1 MHKPRLTMH
10 KTIAASLL
18 AGLLL
23 SLAGCGSST
32 ATKAFMREGASLAH
46 IQTVVVL
53 PYEDIGGGGE
63 KRIREL
69 TMTQLLSSGM
79 FDVVDKGRVDSLL
92 RDEAIEPGAP
102 FDEATLRRLGQR
114 LNAQGFILGSVEQT
128 SESRGSSVYPEIVLT
143 LRLIDSET
151 GTLLWQA
158 SGRGSGYTL
167 SDRLFGFAPK
177 NSFQVTLELLTR
189 LLKTLR

>member
-1 MHKPRLTMH
+1 MPNVTMH
-10 KTIAASLL
+10 QFFLMTLL
-18 AGLLL
+18 CGMILLQ
-23 SLAGCGSST
+23 AGCGSGV
-32 ATKAFMREGASLAH
+32 ATKSFMREGASLAH
-46 IQTVVVL
+46 IERVVVL
-53 PYEDIGGGGE
+53 PYENLGGGGE
-63 KRIREL
+63 KRIREI
-69 TMTQLLSSGM
+69 TMTQLLASGM
-79 FDVVDKGRVDSLL
+79 FDVVDKGRVDSVL
-92 RDEAIEPGAP
+92 RDEAIEPGTP

-114 LNAQGFILGSVEQT
+114 LNAQAFILGSVESST
-128 SESRGSSVYPEIVLT
+128 ESRGSSAYPEIVLT

>member
-1 MHKPRLTMH
+1 MPNVTMHQVFLTM
-10 KTIAASLL
+10 LL
-18 AGLLL
+18 CGMILLL
-23 SLAGCGSST
+23 TGCGSGV
-32 ATKAFMREGASLAH
+32 ATKSFMREGASLAH
-46 IQTVVVL
+46 IERVVVL
-53 PYEDIGGGGE
+53 PYENLGGGGE
-63 KRIREL
+63 KRIREI
-69 TMTQLLSSGM
+69 TMTQLLASGM
-79 FDVVDKGRVDSLL
+79 FDVVDKGRVDSVL
-92 RDEAIEPGAP
+92 RDEALAPETP

-114 LNAQGFILGSVEQT
+114 LNAQAFILGSVESST
-128 SESRGSSVYPEIVLT
+128 ESRGSSSYPEIVMT